1 MSLLPSRPDA
11 EPSEDAGPRVIGVD
25 DDAADD
31 VLAALSS
38 GTARSLLSAL
48 HDDPAPPSELADAC
62 DTSLQNVQ
70 YHLGKL
76 ENAGAVEVVDT
87 AYSEKGR
94 EMDVYA
100 PADQPLVV
108 FAGGEEDGSTLR
120 TALARLLG
128 AVGVLALASL
138 LVQTLAETVPIGAPT
153 GGDGAGGGGG
163 AVGDGGAGGA
173 DAADGG
179 DAAFQGETTATPA
192 DGADVQIQ
200 GGEATSTPAPTPSGD
215 GGSGSTLGEEATRT
229 VDVVTDAPKPAET
242 PARTVG
248 ETVRDTTTEVATTA
262 ADGAGQAA
270 DQVAG
275 GLPPGLLFFAG
286 GLFVLGVVGVA
297 WYVSTRR

>member
-31 VLAALSS
+31 VLSALSS
-38 GTARSLLSAL
+38 GTARSLLSSL
-48 HDDPAPPSELADAC
+48 HDDPAPPSELADQC

-108 FAGGEEDGSTLR
+108 FAGGEQEGSTIR
-120 TALARLLG
+120 TALKRLIG

-138 LVQTLAETVPIGAPT
+138 LVQAVADRLSVGAPSDGAPVGGGAP
-153 GGDGAGGGGG
+153 GGDGAGGAEGGGGG
-163 AVGDGGAGGA
+163 APSG
-173 DAADGG
+173 GG
-179 DAAFQGETTATPA
+179 DVSIQGGQASPTQTPTTTATP
-192 DGADVQIQ
+192 
-200 GGEATSTPAPTPSGD
+200 TPAGD
-215 GGSGSTLGEEATRT
+215 GGGGATVTQEEATRT
-229 VDVVTDAPKPAET
+229 AMETMTEAATET
-242 PARTVG
+242 PMATPT
-248 ETVRDTTTEVATTA
+248 ETAQETATQYMTTEPATTVTQA
-262 ADGAGQAA
+262 AGGGA

-297 WYVSTRR
+297 WYVTTRR